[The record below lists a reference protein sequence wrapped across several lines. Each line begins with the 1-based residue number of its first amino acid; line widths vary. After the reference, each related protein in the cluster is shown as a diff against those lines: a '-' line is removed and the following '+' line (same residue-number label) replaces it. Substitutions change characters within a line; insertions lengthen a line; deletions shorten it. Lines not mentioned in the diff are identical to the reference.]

1 MTVDLWRE
9 RGYARGKAPRL
20 NVHPRGKAPRL
31 NVHPRGKALRLNVH
45 PRGKALRLNVHP
57 RGMIL
62 VAILV
67 VVVLASMVAAGL
79 MFRMRAETAASVSAQ
94 DGEQAYRAAMSGVE
108 LVTALFAP
116 VSATDDPDAAA
127 DPALESAAPGA
138 SAALKQLTTFANPAV
153 IGDSTIWYENPDL
166 FKNRLVHDD
175 GANKWYFTIYSPNA
189 ADTGK
194 VRFGLTDESSKINL
208 AVADAAMLAR
218 LPGMTTALV
227 DALMDYTDKDADAR
241 AEGAEQEYYDQLP
254 QPYQIKNGPLSTIEE
269 LLLVK
274 GFNAGI
280 VYGED
285 ANLNTLLEPNE
296 DDADETFPPDNNDGV
311 LSTGL
316 FGAATTVSYGPD
328 LRADGKPKSNLNGSS
343 RTVRQQALD
352 AGLSA
357 QTARFIEA
365 YRADG
370 NQFAHP
376 SQLLN
381 MTYTTKGNTG
391 GGGKGGGR
399 GPFGGRG
406 PGGGNSRPE
415 TLSSGVSD
423 GDMAIVLDNF
433 TTAPGGGKLP
443 VPGLV
448 NVNTAPVEVLAALP
462 GLDAGL
468 AQSIVDAR
476 ANLGAETK
484 ATTAWLLTQGLL
496 DSESYK
502 SIAPRLTTQ
511 GYQYRLRVIG
521 FGVPCNRY
529 RIIEVVLDLAGP
541 QPKVLYQR
549 DLTKL
554 GLPFALEVEEAQ

>member
-1 MTVDLWRE
+1 
-9 RGYARGKAPRL
+9 
-20 NVHPRGKAPRL
+20 
-31 NVHPRGKALRLNVH
+31 
-45 PRGKALRLNVHP
+45 
-57 RGMIL
+57 MIL

-67 VVVLASMVAAGL
+67 VTVLASMVAAGL
-79 MFRMRAETAASVSAQ
+79 LFRMRAETAASVAAQ
-94 DGEQAYRAAMSGVE
+94 DGEQATRAAMSGVE
-108 LVTALFAP
+108 LVIALFAP
-116 VSATDDPDAAA
+116 PTNTDDANAPV
-127 DPALESAAPGA
+127 DPTLESAAPGA

-153 IGDSTIWYENPDL
+153 INDPTIWYENPDL

-175 GANKWYFTIYSPNA
+175 GANKWYFTIYSPNT
-189 ADTGK
+189 ADTSK

-227 DALMDYTDKDADAR
+227 DALMDYTDQDADTR
-241 AEGAEQEYYDQLP
+241 GEGAEQDYYDQLP

-274 GFNAGI
+274 GFNATI

-311 LSTGL
+311 LNAGL

-328 LRADGKPKSNLNGSS
+328 LRADGKQKNNLNGSS

-370 NQFAHP
+370 NQFTHP

-381 MTYTTKGNTG
+381 MTYTTRGSSG
-391 GGGKGGGR
+391 GGRGGGR
-399 GPFGGRG
+399 GPFGGR
-406 PGGGNSRPE
+406 PSGGNSRPE
-415 TLSSGVSD
+415 TLSSGVTAS
-423 GDMAIVLDNF
+423 DMAILLDHF

-462 GLDAGL
+462 GLDAGV
-468 AQSIVDAR
+468 AQGIVDAR
-476 ANLGAETK
+476 ANLGVEDR
-484 ATTAWLLTQGLL
+484 ATTAWLLTQGLV
-496 DSESYK
+496 DSETYK
-502 SIAPRLTTQ
+502 AIAPRLTTQ
-511 GYQYRLRVIG
+511 GYQFRLRVIG
-521 FGVPCNRY
+521 FGVPSNRY

-549 DLTKL
+549 DLTRL
-554 GLPFALEVEEAQ
+554 GLPFALEVEETQ